1 MYWPSF
7 NAGAA
12 ATGDAQQRAVI
23 NTYLALCAACC
34 SAFAVSALVNH
45 ERKFVMEHIQNATLA
60 GGVAVGAVA
69 DMILTP
75 FGSLIMGVVA
85 GSVSTIGYEFV
96 SVSLKQST
104 QLILHVG
111 SYIISVL
118 AAVPSEEAEDHGH
131 LWCSQ
136 PPRHAGSDGRNPLHP
151 PGRDCHARGVRQV
164 QQW

>member
-85 GSVSTIGYEFV
+85 GSLSTLGYEFV
-96 SVSLKQST
+96 SVSLREYELPLT
-104 QLILHVG
+104 LH
-111 SYIISVL
+111 ISS
-118 AAVPSEEAEDHGH
+118 PS
-131 LWCSQ
+131 W
-136 PPRHAGSDGRNPLHP
+136 
-151 PGRDCHARGVRQV
+151 
-164 QQW
+164 

>member
-1 MYWPSF
+1 MKEIFIFHLSSSLQIGTVFLWMYWPSF

-75 FGSLIMGVVA
+75 FGALVMGTIA
-85 GSVSTIGYEFV
+85 GSWSTIGYEF
-96 SVSLKQST
+96 
-104 QLILHVG
+104 
-111 SYIISVL
+111 ISVR
-118 AAVPSEEAEDHGH
+118 S
-131 LWCSQ
+131 
-136 PPRHAGSDGRNPLHP
+136 SDLTIS
-151 PGRDCHARGVRQV
+151 CY
-164 QQW
+164 

>member
-75 FGSLIMGVVA
+75 FGALVMGTIA
-85 GSVSTIGYEFV
+85 GSWSTIGYEF
-96 SVSLKQST
+96 
-104 QLILHVG
+104 
-111 SYIISVL
+111 ISVR
-118 AAVPSEEAEDHGH
+118 S
-131 LWCSQ
+131 
-136 PPRHAGSDGRNPLHP
+136 SDLTIS
-151 PGRDCHARGVRQV
+151 CY
-164 QQW
+164 

>member
-75 FGSLIMGVVA
+75 FGALVMGTIA
-85 GSVSTIGYEFV
+85 GSWSTIGYEF
-96 SVSLKQST
+96 
-104 QLILHVG
+104 
-111 SYIISVL
+111 ISVKIFYL
-118 AAVPSEEAEDHGH
+118 NQIGSTMTDTCSHCWCPS
-131 LWCSQ
+131 
-136 PPRHAGSDGRNPLHP
+136 
-151 PGRDCHARGVRQV
+151 
-164 QQW
+164 

>member
-1 MYWPSF
+1 MG

-69 DMILTP
+69 DLMVGPWAALTIGGLAGILSVVGFEFISPWLSKKLHIHDTCGVHNLHGMP
-75 FGSLIMGVVA
+75 GIFGSLISCIVVA
-85 GSVSTIGYEFV
+85 FAS
-96 SVSLKQST
+96 
-104 QLILHVG
+104 
-111 SYIISVL
+111 
-118 AAVPSEEAEDHGH
+118 
-131 LWCSQ
+131 
-136 PPRHAGSDGRNPLHP
+136 
-151 PGRDCHARGVRQV
+151 
-164 QQW
+164 